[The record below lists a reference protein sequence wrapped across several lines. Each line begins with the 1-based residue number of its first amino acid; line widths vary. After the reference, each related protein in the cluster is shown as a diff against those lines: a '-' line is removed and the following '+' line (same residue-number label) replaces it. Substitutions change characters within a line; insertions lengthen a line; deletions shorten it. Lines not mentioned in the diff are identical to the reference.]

1 MFKFSNIMNNFSSAI
16 NNSMSYYYQNLIKLF
31 MKMETFTIREIDN
44 LLYISF
50 NIVVLFINVYS

>member
-1 MFKFSNIMNNFSSAI
+1 MNNFSSAI

-44 LLYISF
+44 LLYTSF